1 MAVDQPEKT
10 VTPSQSDTV
19 GDPSKSQAVP
29 ANATP
34 RNPAAK
40 VGVLL
45 LIFTVTLVT
54 WYVATDRLAPYSA
67 RGAVA
72 GYVTQLTPRVAGQVT
87 EVFVKDGDI
96 VELGTPLF
104 QLDPR
109 QFELAVQQAKASLT
123 QTLQSTAAS
132 AASIVSSQAA
142 VSQARANLENTR
154 SSTNR
159 TLALAERGLVSK
171 SQADNTRAELRTAQ
185 AQLDRATA
193 DLESAMLALGEQGAS
208 NPEVQAARIRLE
220 QALLDLQF
228 STITAPTRGAITN
241 LQLAIGQYVSPGA
254 PALTFFDGR
263 GAWVTTD
270 LRENQLGNVQPGDRA
285 EILFDAAPGR
295 VFSGQVQ
302 SIAWGI
308 DPGRPT
314 AGGLVQNSPEN
325 QWFEPARRIPVHIE
339 LDGSLDDW
347 PKEARA
353 GGKVGVV
360 IYAEG
365 TENPIAWVS
374 AGLLRLRSWLSYL
387 Y

>member
-19 GDPSKSQAVP
+19 GDPSKSKAVP

-123 QTLQSTAAS
+123 QTLQSAAAS

-208 NPEVQAARIRLE
+208 NPEVQGVLGILPPN
-220 QALLDLQF
+220 
-228 STITAPTRGAITN
+228 TAKT
-241 LQLAIGQYVSPGA
+241 SEA
-254 PALTFFDGR
+254 P
-263 GAWVTTD
+263 
-270 LRENQLGNVQPGDRA
+270 
-285 EILFDAAPGR
+285 
-295 VFSGQVQ
+295 VF
-302 SIAWGI
+302 A
-308 DPGRPT
+308 
-314 AGGLVQNSPEN
+314 
-325 QWFEPARRIPVHIE
+325 
-339 LDGSLDDW
+339 SL
-347 PKEARA
+347 
-353 GGKVGVV
+353 
-360 IYAEG
+360 
-365 TENPIAWVS
+365 
-374 AGLLRLRSWLSYL
+374 
-387 Y
+387 